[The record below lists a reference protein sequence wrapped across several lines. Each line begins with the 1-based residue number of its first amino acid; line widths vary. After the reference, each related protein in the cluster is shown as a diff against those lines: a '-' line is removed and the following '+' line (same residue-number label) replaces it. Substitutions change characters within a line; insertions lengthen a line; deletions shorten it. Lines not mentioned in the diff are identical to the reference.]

1 MIALEMTGTDLDLRA
16 AARQLQQA
24 ALAAVDPAEAV
35 YQFVSRVGDQ
45 MLVADRSYPLRE
57 VDRVFL
63 IGAGKAAMPMA
74 DAVSEVLRDRLHGGV
89 VITKYHHADR
99 PLPDHIR
106 VHEAG
111 HPVPDQ
117 NSVDATRDVAE
128 LLREVTPRDLILCV
142 LSGGGSALLTL
153 PAGGITLADLQA
165 TTQLLLRAGATI
177 HEINA
182 LRKHLDMVKGGGLAR
197 LVNGAPIVT
206 LILSDVIG
214 DDLSVIASGPTVP
227 DPSTF
232 AEAWQ
237 IVQQFDLA
245 DQLPA
250 AVRARLSLGAAGE
263 IADTPKPG
271 DALFDKVQTVIIG
284 SNAQAAQAAEQA
296 ARQLKF
302 NTLLL
307 TTQAQ
312 GEAREVAK
320 VAAAIAQEIARYN
333 RPVPKPA
340 CVIIGGE
347 TTVTLKGRGLGGRN
361 QEIAL
366 AAAIA
371 LDGLPNTLVAALGT
385 DGTDGPTDAAGA
397 IALGETLRRARAL
410 GLDAQAHLADN
421 DAYHFFQALGDLIVT
436 GPTGTNVNDLLFILA
451 A

>member
-1 MIALEMTGTDLDLRA
+1 MIALEITMTDLDLRA
-16 AARQLQQA
+16 AARHLQRA

-35 YQFVSRVGDQ
+35 YKFVSRVGDQ
-45 MLVADRSYPLRE
+45 ILVVDQSYNLRE
-57 VDRVFL
+57 FDRVFL
-63 IGAGKAAMPMA
+63 VGAGKAAMPMA
-74 DAVSEVLRDRLHGGV
+74 DAVSEVLRDRLNGGV
-89 VITKYHHADR
+89 IITKYQHADR
-99 PLPDHIR
+99 ALPDYIR

-117 NSVDATRDVAE
+117 NSVDAARDLAE
-128 LLREVTPRDLILCV
+128 LLRQATPRDLILCV
-142 LSGGGSALLTL
+142 ISGGGSALMTL
-153 PAGGITLADLQA
+153 PAEGITLADLQA

-197 LVNGAPIVT
+197 LVDGAPIVT

-227 DPSTF
+227 DPGTF
-232 AEAWQ
+232 AEAWR
-237 IVQQFDLA
+237 IVEQFNLA

-296 ARQLKF
+296 AQRLKF

-320 VAAAIAQEIARYN
+320 VAAAIAQEVARYN
-333 RPVPKPA
+333 RPVPRPA

-347 TTVTLKGRGLGGRN
+347 TTVTLKGAGCGRN
-361 QEIAL
+361 RIE
-366 AAAIA
+366 
-371 LDGLPNTLVAALGT
+371 
-385 DGTDGPTDAAGA
+385 AG
-397 IALGETLRRARAL
+397 GYR
-410 GLDAQAHLADN
+410 H
-421 DAYHFFQALGDLIVT
+421 
-436 GPTGTNVNDLLFILA
+436 
-451 A
+451 

>member
-1 MIALEMTGTDLDLRA
+1 MTDLDLRA
-16 AARQLQQA
+16 AALQLQKA

-35 YQFVSRVGDQ
+35 YKFVSRVGDQ
-45 MLVADRSYPLRE
+45 ILVVDRSYHLRDF
-57 VDRVFL
+57 DRVFL

-74 DAVSEVLRDRLHGGV
+74 DAVSEVLRGRLNGGV
-89 VITKYHHADR
+89 IVTKYHHVDR
-99 PLPDHIR
+99 ALPNQVR
-106 VHEAG
+106 VYEAG

-117 NSVDATRDVAE
+117 NSVDATRDLVA
-128 LLREVTPRDLILCV
+128 LLRQATPRDLVFCV
-142 LSGGGSALLTL
+142 ISGGGSALMTL
-153 PAGGITLADLQA
+153 PAEDISLADLQA

-177 HEINA
+177 HQINT
-182 LRKHLDMVKGGGLAR
+182 LRKHLDMIKGGGLAHF
-197 LVNGAPIVT
+197 VNGAPIVT

-214 DDLSVIASGPTVP
+214 DNLSVIASGPTVP

-245 DQLPA
+245 DHLPA
-250 AVRARLSLGAAGE
+250 AVHARLSLGAAGK

-271 DALFDKVQTVIIG
+271 DPLFDQVQTVIVG
-284 SNAQAAQAAEQA
+284 SNAQAAQAAEKT
-296 ARQLKF
+296 ARNLKF

-312 GEAREVAK
+312 GEAREIAK

-333 RPVPKPA
+333 RPVPRPA
-340 CVIIGGE
+340 CVILGGE
-347 TTVTLKGRGLGGRN
+347 TTVTLKGHGLGGRN

-371 LDGLPNTLVAALGT
+371 IDGLPGALVAALGT

-397 IALGETLRRARAL
+397 IATGETLGRARSM
-410 GLDAQAHLADN
+410 GLDAQAYLADN
-421 DAYHFFQALGDLIVT
+421 DAYHFFQALGNLIIT
-436 GPTGTNVNDLLFILA
+436 GPTGTNVNDLLFILIT
-451 A
+451 

>member
-1 MIALEMTGTDLDLRA
+1 MTMANLDLA
-16 AARQLQQA
+16 AVAQQLQQA

-35 YQFVSRVGDQ
+35 YKFVSRVGDQ
-45 MLVADRSYPLRE
+45 ILVADRSYNLRE

-63 IGAGKAAMPMA
+63 IGAGKAAVPMA
-74 DAVSEVLRDRLHGGV
+74 DAVSEVLRDRLGGGV
-89 VITKYHHADR
+89 IITKYRHVDR
-99 PLPDHIR
+99 PLPDPIR

-117 NSVDATRDVAE
+117 NSADATRDLAA
-128 LLREVTPRDLILCV
+128 LLGTATPRDLIFCV
-142 LSGGGSALLTL
+142 ISGGGSALLTL
-153 PAGGITLADLQA
+153 PAEDITLADLQT

-177 HEINA
+177 HEINT
-182 LRKHLDMVKGGGLAR
+182 LRKHLDTVKGGGLAR
-197 LVNGAPIVT
+197 LANGAPIVT

-214 DDLSVIASGPTVP
+214 DDLPVIASGPTVP

-237 IVQQFDLA
+237 IVERFDLA

-250 AVRARLSLGAAGE
+250 AVRTRLSRGAAGG

-271 DALFDKVQTVIIG
+271 DPLFAKVQTVIIG
-284 SNAQAAQAAEQA
+284 SNAQAAQAAETM
-296 ARQLKF
+296 ARQLKL

-307 TTQAQ
+307 TTQVQ

-320 VAAAIAQEIARYN
+320 VAAAIAREIAGYN
-333 RPVPKPA
+333 RPVAKPA
-340 CVIIGGE
+340 CVILGGE
-347 TTVTLKGRGLGGRN
+347 TTVTLKGHGLGGRN

-371 LDGLPNTLVAALGT
+371 LDGLPHTLIAALGT

-397 IALGETLRRARAL
+397 IATGETIGRARAI
-410 GLDAQAHLADN
+410 GLDAQAHLAGN
-421 DAYHFFQALGDLIVT
+421 DAYHFFQPLGDLIIT